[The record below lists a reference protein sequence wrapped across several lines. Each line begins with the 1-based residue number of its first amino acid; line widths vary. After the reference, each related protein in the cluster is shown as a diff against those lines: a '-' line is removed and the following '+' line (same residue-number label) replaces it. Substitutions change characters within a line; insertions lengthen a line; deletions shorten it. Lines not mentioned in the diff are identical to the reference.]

1 MVAQRT
7 NALGIPMVDERM
19 RNKLF
24 PNTKNIASKPAIYRA
39 KSLLEPW
46 GLDKTPEVDITP
58 AYVDLPDLIGGNMK
72 EHFDN
77 MAYEST
83 RTYLAMAE
91 NLARVELPERPKK
104 WVRQVGWTMYTPG
117 EAPKSVPYPLEAEM
131 IFDVE
136 VAVVY
141 GDHSVMAVAA
151 SSVSWYVWLSPFVVT
166 VQGKKDEFIP
176 MGNGEKL
183 IVGWNVSY
191 DRARIAEAGEFEP
204 NGLRFWDCMSMH
216 ISCVGLSSKQK
227 NHYTAIK
234 NKKNKARENGEE
246 FNGFTPQW
254 MDVTTTNSLKAA
266 AEFYLGD
273 KMDKDVR
280 DIFVTGTQK
289 EIIEKLDLLIEY
301 NADDVEKTHEIYQ
314 ILWKRFRKH
323 CPSNVTFAGMLQMGI
338 PYLPITNSWGDFK
351 SRCMTAFN
359 KSKNRITQ
367 LLDDLAKGYISK
379 AKENNNYAD
388 DPWLKN
394 LDWSLPGSRA
404 TKMKTKPEWYRK
416 VKKLN
421 AKTEITSRAR
431 VVPYLLKMSWFGY
444 PLFHTTNFGWGY
456 LVDEDDSYETNSPH
470 YYLDEYPDHKF
481 YKLPHKDGESAN
493 CGNPL
498 AKDYLQYLESGT
510 LRAEEEAAKEIVE
523 LAISISYWTSVN
535 SRVEYQFDVVVPM
548 LDERGNLQRDE
559 KGEIIKRG
567 FILPQMLVAGTVT
580 RRAVEPTWL
589 TASNPK
595 ENRIGS
601 EIKTVVR
608 MPKGYARLGA
618 DVDSQ
623 ELWISDLLG
632 DAMVGVIGGT
642 PSGMQT
648 LLGTKENGMDMHTVF
663 ANDNGMVRD
672 GAKQCNYA
680 RRYGSGLNAQ
690 TVYMRQWIA
699 GLSDAD
705 ARKKAKASML
715 KTKGRKVKGEYQDGT
730 ESTMFNA
737 LERIATSNEPRTPF
751 LGCAISDALTT
762 ANVGRDHMPSRV
774 NWVVQS
780 SGVDFLHCL
789 LTAAEWLFRK
799 YNIWAKF
806 MISVHDEVH
815 WIVKKEQVANAALL
829 WQVAHI
835 WTRAFFNYQV
845 GFTDLPE
852 TVAWFSG
859 VDIDHTWRKAP
870 TKPCITPSN
879 PDPIMPGHEKTI
891 HEILAKTGNK
901 VDELLN

>member
-1 MVAQRT
+1 
-7 NALGIPMVDERM
+7 MVDERM
-19 RNKLF
+19 RQKLF
-24 PNTKNIASKPAIYRA
+24 PGTKSTASKPAIYRA
-39 KSLLEPW
+39 KSLLQPW
-46 GLDKTPEVDITP
+46 GLDKTPEVEVNP
-58 AYVDLPDLIGGNMK
+58 VYVDLPDLIGKNMK

-83 RTYLAMAE
+83 RKYLAMAE
-91 NLARVELPERPKK
+91 TLARVEMPERPAK
-104 WVRQVGWTMYTPG
+104 WIRQVGWTMYIPG
-117 EAPKSVPYPLEAEM
+117 ETPKSVPYPLEAELV
-131 IFDVE
+131 FDVE
-136 VAVVY
+136 VAVTY
-141 GDHSVMAVAA
+141 GNYSVMAVAA
-151 SSVSWYVWLSPFVVT
+151 SSNAWYCWLSPFVISKE
-166 VQGKKDEFIP
+166 GNDKEFIP
-176 MGNGEKL
+176 LGNDEKFV
-183 IVGWNVSY
+183 VGWNVSY
-191 DRARIAEAGEFEP
+191 DRARVAEAGEFEP

-227 NHYTAIK
+227 NHYTSVK
-234 NKKNKARENGEE
+234 NKKSKAKEE
-246 FNGFTPQW
+246 GRDYNGFTPQW

-266 AEFYLGD
+266 AEFYLGE
-273 KMDKDVR
+273 KMDKNVR
-280 DIFVTGTQK
+280 DIFVTGTRA
-289 EIIEKLDLLIEY
+289 EIIEKLDLLIDY
-301 NADDVEKTHEIYQ
+301 NADDVERTHEIYQ
-314 ILWKRFRKH
+314 ILWRRFRRH
-323 CPSNVTFAGMLQMGI
+323 CPSDVTFAGMLIMGI
-338 PYLPITNSWGDFK
+338 PYLPVTNSWEDFK
-351 SRCMTAFN
+351 SRCMKEFN
-359 KSKNRITQ
+359 SSKDKITK
-367 LLDDLAKGYISK
+367 LIDSLALGYIAK
-379 AKENNNYAD
+379 AKENNNYVN

-394 LDWSLPGSRA
+394 LDWELPGSRA
-404 TKMKTKPEWYRK
+404 KLMKTKPEWYRK
-416 VKKLN
+416 VKKN
-421 AKTEITSRAR
+421 KTQTAITSRAR

-444 PLFHTTNFGWGY
+444 PLLYTSEFGWGY
-456 LVDEDDSYETNSPH
+456 LVDKDDSYETNSPN
-470 YYLDEYPDHKF
+470 YNVEDYPNHKF
-481 YKLPHKDGESAN
+481 YKLPHKDGEAAN

-510 LRAEEEAAKEIVE
+510 LRAEEDAAKEIVE
-523 LAISISYWTSVN
+523 LAISISYWTSVQ
-535 SRVEYQFDVVVPM
+535 SRVHNQFSVIVPM
-548 LDERGNLQRDE
+548 LDKDGNKMFDE
-559 KGEIIKRG
+559 DGEEIKTG

-608 MPKGYARLGA
+608 MPEGYYRLGA

-632 DAMVGVIGGT
+632 DAIVGVIGGT

-663 ANDNGMVRD
+663 AKDNGMARD

-680 RRYGSGLNAQ
+680 RRYGSGLAAQ

-705 ARKKAKASML
+705 AKAKAKTSML
-715 KTKGRKVKGEYQDGT
+715 KTKGRKVKGQYQDGT

-789 LTAAEWLFRK
+789 LTAAQWLFNK
-799 YNIWAKF
+799 YNVWAKF

-815 WIVKKEQVANAALL
+815 WIVKKEEVARAALL

-859 VDIDHTWRKAP
+859 VDIDFTWRKAP
-870 TKPCITPSN
+870 TKGCITPSN
-879 PDPIMPGHEKTI
+879 PKPLKPGCERTI
-891 HEILAKTGNK
+891 KEIISKVGNK
-901 VDELLN
+901 VK